1 MNINRFR
8 LRRGLLAAAA
18 VILIGALL
26 VWLRRLEERSN
37 APAIAASPTPSIV
50 NAGALP
56 ARPQAAPPPKMSN
69 EERIAAVDRLIEGT
83 NQPINFWGKVVD
95 QNGSAID
102 GVTVRYSYTAEQG
115 NAVGSAWGAAKER
128 RGTVATQGD
137 GTFAI
142 TNLRGHWLTILT
154 LEKPGFRHPNKFGFT
169 GKGEVSFNYDR
180 VEPTHFT
187 PDKTNPVV
195 FPMIQEAALEPL
207 IAHGATFYEHSLGYD
222 LPADGTPV
230 SWDLWRGRRDPA
242 GELKLVFKREPV
254 ALVAGQKPVR
264 WEAKLE
270 VVGGG
275 IMKEPT
281 GQSVFIAPE
290 NGYAGTADY
299 PASQQQ
305 PGRPD
310 QRFYF
315 HTAQNNYGRIEIEL
329 RPDSEGS
336 SGRCNLTVY
345 LNPQAGSRNLEY
357 DKTKRQK
364 VAAAAP

>member
-1 MNINRFR
+1 MNISNHRVRR
-8 LRRGLLAAAA
+8 LGFGLAAAVLFVA
-18 VILIGALL
+18 VI
-26 VWLRRLEERSN
+26 WWMRRGNEPDSSAN
-37 APAIAASPTPSIV
+37 TVAPAPAAAGSKAPAAHAAATPI
-50 NAGALP
+50 P
-56 ARPQAAPPPKMSN
+56 RMSN
-69 EERIAAVDRLIEGT
+69 EERIAAVDGLIEGT
-83 NQPINFWGKVVD
+83 NQPINFWGNVVD
-95 QNGSAID
+95 QNGQPID
-102 GVTVRYSYTAEQG
+102 GVTVRYSYHAEQG

-128 RGTVATQGD
+128 RSTIATQAD

-142 TNLRGHWLTILT
+142 TNLRGHWLSILG
-154 LEKPGFRHPNKFGFT
+154 LEKPGYKRAT
-169 GKGEVSFNYDR
+169 QIAREEISFNYDR

-187 PDKTNPVV
+187 PDKANPVV

-275 IMKEPT
+275 IMKEPS

-336 SGRCNLTVY
+336 SGRCRLTVY
-345 LNPQAGSRNLEY
+345 LNPQPGSRNLEY

-364 VAAAAP
+364 VTAAAP